1 MQALHGIVAFLNLTN
16 TNISEGSILL
26 KHWKSEVISHDRT
39 SKALYRDL
47 TNKIKV
53 YLLYIRGRMP
63 THDLVKFTT
72 RQELLRDDIFSLRYL
87 TNFQY
92 PKNYVSRKALLKTN
106 K

>member
-26 KHWKSEVISHDRT
+26 KHWKSEVIFHDRT
-39 SKALYRDL
+39 SKALCRDL

-53 YLLYIRGRMP
+53 YLFYIRGRMP

-72 RQELLRDDIFSLRYL
+72 RQELLRDDIF
-87 TNFQY
+87 
-92 PKNYVSRKALLKTN
+92 
-106 K
+106 